1 MFDFVIEGGPPE
13 DDVTVWSKLP
23 LQALAPG
30 VLTPFSYSVLSEIV
44 DRAWHQYYDRLG
56 FKSAPGT
63 RTVRQWQGRAYVNLS
78 AAVRLEASC
87 AGVTP
92 MALRLNGEL
101 HPLATLEKPS
111 LLGGLKNGRNQ
122 KKIDALLDATDQ
134 GIGETAREAYYWMVK
149 TQEMRWTQADTL
161 QVMEEIERVGVDSML
176 AYYAARHNLELLY
189 NRLIRA
195 TLETVGYPAAL
206 PLING
211 ALCDLDDLV
220 ETEIAAALMSLC
232 ERSSADDAVA
242 AWLKQDSFDNWRA
255 RAPNSTLAEGLTEFI
270 GTYGHRVVGEAE
282 IARPRW
288 YEDPTPV
295 MHGLLGCLLRQAKPP
310 IRTPSSQSRQRLLD
324 ALDAAQ
330 VKGSE
335 AVIQQLRRLH
345 HLQSHA
351 LHALAYIWAGTREW
365 AKAAAHEAA
374 HDGRLQ
380 EEDEV
385 FFFQLEE
392 IKQMMTGEWNV
403 SDLSDIHATAAE
415 RKRQVEAWRELHTP
429 PVLVGDRAARFTG
442 EGLPGVSGLAT
453 GPLRRLPEQ
462 RTEGCKGAIL
472 GVEYLD
478 SGWAL
483 ALPAAKGFVAA
494 GGTPADPFVAAARAW
509 HRPTVI
515 GLGEAYYGLVEGAQ
529 TTVDGDAA
537 TVEQ

>member
-1 MFDFVIEGGPPE
+1 VIEGGPPE

-56 FKSAPGT
+56 FKPASGT

-78 AAVRLEASC
+78 AAVRLEASF

-149 TQEMRWTQADTL
+149 TQEMRWAQADVL

-206 PLING
+206 LLING

-220 ETEIAAALMSLC
+220 ETEIASALMSLC
-232 ERSSADDAVA
+232 ERSSADDAVTG
-242 AWLKQDSFDNWRA
+242 WLKQNSFDAWRES
-255 RAPNSTLAEGLTEFI
+255 APNSTLAEGLTEFI

-295 MHGLLGCLLRQAKPP
+295 MHGLLGCLLRHAKPP

-324 ALDAAQ
+324 ALDTAQ
-330 VKGSE
+330 IKGGE
-335 AVIQQLRRLH
+335 AVVQRLRQLH

-380 EEDEV
+380 DEDEV

-415 RKRQVEAWRELHTP
+415 RKRQVEAWREMHAP
-429 PVLVGDRAARFTG
+429 PLLVDDRAARLAG
-442 EGLPGVSGLAT
+442 EGLPGVSGQVT

-472 GVEYLD
+472 GVEHLD

-483 ALPAAKGFVAA
+483 ALPTADGFVAA

-515 GLGEAYYGLVEGAQ
+515 GLGEAYYDLVEGAQ

>member
-1 MFDFVIEGGPPE
+1 MIARFNRRAH
-13 DDVTVWSKLP
+13 VWC
-23 LQALAPG
+23 
-30 VLTPFSYSVLSEIV
+30 VN
-44 DRAWHQYYDRLG
+44 
-56 FKSAPGT
+56 
-63 RTVRQWQGRAYVNLS
+63 GRVAYNLS
-78 AAVRLEASC
+78 AAVRLEASQP
-87 AGVTP
+87 ADADGFAFERRITP
-92 MALRLNGEL
+92 
-101 HPLATLEKPS
+101 ATPEKPS
-111 LLGGLKNGRNQ
+111 LLGRSENGRNQ

-415 RKRQVEAWRELHTP
+415 RKRQVEAWRELHTRRCSSKRIVP
-429 PVLVGDRAARFTG
+429 RGSQARGCRAYPAYDRAAASPARTTNR
-442 EGLPGVSGLAT
+442 GL
-453 GPLRRLPEQ
+453 
-462 RTEGCKGAIL
+462 
-472 GVEYLD
+472 
-478 SGWAL
+478 
-483 ALPAAKGFVAA
+483 
-494 GGTPADPFVAAARAW
+494 
-509 HRPTVI
+509 
-515 GLGEAYYGLVEGAQ
+515 
-529 TTVDGDAA
+529 
-537 TVEQ
+537 

>member
-1 MFDFVIEGGPPE
+1 
-13 DDVTVWSKLP
+13 
-23 LQALAPG
+23 
-30 VLTPFSYSVLSEIV
+30 
-44 DRAWHQYYDRLG
+44 
-56 FKSAPGT
+56 
-63 RTVRQWQGRAYVNLS
+63 
-78 AAVRLEASC
+78 
-87 AGVTP
+87 
-92 MALRLNGEL
+92 
-101 HPLATLEKPS
+101 
-111 LLGGLKNGRNQ
+111 
-122 KKIDALLDATDQ
+122 
-134 GIGETAREAYYWMVK
+134 
-149 TQEMRWTQADTL
+149 
-161 QVMEEIERVGVDSML
+161 
-176 AYYAARHNLELLY
+176 
-189 NRLIRA
+189 
-195 TLETVGYPAAL
+195 
-206 PLING
+206 
-211 ALCDLDDLV
+211 
-220 ETEIAAALMSLC
+220 MSLC

-415 RKRQVEAWRELHTP
+415 RKRQVEAWREMHAP
-429 PVLVGDRAARFTG
+429 PLLVDDRAARLAG
-442 EGLPGVSGLAT
+442 EGLPGVSGQVT

-472 GVEYLD
+472 GVEHLD

>member
-1 MFDFVIEGGPPE
+1 MEGGLPE
-13 DDVTVWSKLP
+13 GDATVWSKLP

-30 VLTPFSYSVLSEIV
+30 VLTPFSYSVLNEIA
-44 DRAWHQYYDRLG
+44 DRAWHQYYERLG
-56 FKSAPGT
+56 FGPAPGT
-63 RTVRQWQGRAYVNLS
+63 RVVRQWQGRAYVNLS

-87 AGVTP
+87 AGVRP
-92 MALRLNGEL
+92 MVLRLNGEL
-101 HPLATLEKPS
+101 HPLAELEKPR

-122 KKIDALLDATDQ
+122 KKIDALLDATEQ
-134 GIGETAREAYYWMVK
+134 GIGEVARAAYYWMVK
-149 TQEMRWTQADTL
+149 TQEMRWAQADVL

-176 AYYAARHNLELLY
+176 TYYAARHNLELLY

-195 TLETVGYPAAL
+195 TLEAVGYPAAL
-206 PLING
+206 LLING

-220 ETEIAAALMSLC
+220 ETEMAAALMNLC
-232 ERSSADDAVA
+232 QRLPADADVVK
-242 AWLKQDSFDNWRA
+242 WLKGDSFNEWRE
-255 RAPNSTLAEGLTEFI
+255 RAPTPVLADGLTEFL

-295 MHGLLGCLLRQAKPP
+295 MHGLLGCLLRHAKLPA
-310 IRTPSSQSRQRLLD
+310 RTPSIQSAQRLLD
-324 ALDAAQ
+324 ALDPKQ
-330 VKGSE
+330 VKAGE
-335 AVIQQLRRLH
+335 AVVQHLRRLH

-365 AKAAAHEAA
+365 AKAAAREAA

-403 SDLSDIHATAAE
+403 SDLGDIHATAQE
-415 RKRQVEAWRELHTP
+415 RKRQVEAWREIHVP
-429 PVLVGDRAARFTG
+429 PMLVGDRAAWFADK
-442 EGLPGVSGLAT
+442 GLPGVSGLAT
-453 GPLRRLPEQ
+453 GPLRRLADQ
-462 RTEGCKGAIL
+462 RAEGCKGAIL

-483 ALPAAKGFVAA
+483 ALPTAKGFVAA

-529 TTVDGDAA
+529 TTIDGDAA
-537 TVEQ
+537 TAEQ